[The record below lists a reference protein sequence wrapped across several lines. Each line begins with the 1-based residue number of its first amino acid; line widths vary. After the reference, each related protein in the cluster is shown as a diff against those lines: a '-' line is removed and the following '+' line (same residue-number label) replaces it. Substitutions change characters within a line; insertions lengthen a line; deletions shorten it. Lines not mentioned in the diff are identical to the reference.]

1 MIRNDLENKVE
12 LVGEVNDWSIDIE
25 EILDKIRLNS
35 TTMCEFHKGNY
46 YNAKGRLKFFKLPT
60 IILSGITSVFSVGL
74 QPYLE
79 QGIISVITCL
89 IGLIIGIINSIE
101 LFLAIQN
108 TMESELK
115 ISKDFYL
122 LSIDIFKVLMLNR
135 TNRVDKGRIYLEE
148 KYNMYCKLVENSVLV
163 NRSIVDK
170 LVPIEDM
177 IIKRNTI
184 KKEIRSSSPINNLLS
199 GIKNRISNLTPNS
212 KGNDDNKI
220 LEMINSE
227 SEGDSIIK
235 TIVIDTQV
243 KNTITENKDEY
254 V

>member
-1 MIRNDLENKVE
+1 
-12 LVGEVNDWSIDIE
+12 
-25 EILDKIRLNS
+25 
-35 TTMCEFHKGNY
+35 
-46 YNAKGRLKFFKLPT
+46 
-60 IILSGITSVFSVGL
+60 
-74 QPYLE
+74 
-79 QGIISVITCL
+79 
-89 IGLIIGIINSIE
+89 
-101 LFLAIQN
+101 
-108 TMESELK
+108 
-115 ISKDFYL
+115 
-122 LSIDIFKVLMLNR
+122 
-135 TNRVDKGRIYLEE
+135 
-148 KYNMYCKLVENSVLV
+148 MYCKLVENSVLV